1 MCFGGSS
8 KSTKPPPPTPSARF
22 DYNVPQTGR
31 TQQQAVAAANTPN
44 TDPLGQGQLG
54 SSEAAYNPGSY

>member
-22 DYNVPQTGR
+22 DYNVPQSGTN
-31 TQQQAVAAANTPN
+31 QQRAVAQANSPD
-44 TDPLGQGQLG
+44 TDPLKQSQLG
-54 SSEAAYNPGSY
+54 SGEPAYNPGSL